1 MSTLAGGEINLDRLI
16 VCYQEHSS
24 RNGKLIPTIPDDLTE
39 AERAHLTLA
48 LEQAEEKLRKGRAL
62 YARLFAQEIFM
73 KEEIEHFLASKKK
86 NS

>member
-48 LEQAEEKLRKGRAL
+48 LEQAEEKAQKRTSPLCSPVCPRDL
-62 YARLFAQEIFM
+62 YEGG
-73 KEEIEHFLASKKK
+73 
-86 NS
+86 N